1 MAKSNTAPSYKP
13 DVHDLFM
20 FWLLTPKADRVPKT
34 QGEFARSH
42 KVDPTTLSRWKRD
55 PKFVKQIFKRTPFLV
70 AYEWGEILRGVIESC
85 KDGNVSSVIFLADLL
100 DLKSIINY
108 SGSSTDDSEADTVEH
123 YKTALD
129 KIYGDIEND

>member
-1 MAKSNTAPSYKP
+1 MARFNTQESYKP

-20 FWLLTPKADRVPKT
+20 FWLLTPKVDRVPKT

-42 KVDPTTLSRWKRD
+42 KVDPTTLSRWKKD

-70 AYEWGEILRGVIESC
+70 AYEWGEILRGVVEAC
-85 KDGNVSSVIFLADLL
+85 KGGNISSVIFLAELL

-108 SGSSTDDSEADTVEH
+108 SGSNADDSDVEAATH
-123 YKTALD
+123 YKTVLD
-129 KIYGDIEND
+129 KIYGDMSDD